1 MKQTTDKQQPLRVLS
16 FGAGVQSSTVA
27 MMMLHGEIER
37 ADLAI
42 FADTCAEPAVVYE
55 WLAWMREKLEAGG
68 MPLHVVRQGAGLT
81 ANMEQGTQGKAHCS
95 NPPFFTTCGGV
106 LKRNCTRDYKIA
118 PIYREIQRVRE
129 KRPVVQIFGISFDE
143 RRRCA
148 LPMRRYIV
156 ANDYPLVNREMT
168 RIDCK
173 RWMLHHGYPVPPRSA
188 CVYCP
193 YRCDAEWR
201 RMRETDPQ
209 AWEEACRVDELCR
222 RDLPGVRAKG
232 KHLQQECF
240 VHRSL
245 VPLRD
250 VDLSTDI
257 DRGQQTLPGFDSWA
271 DCEGM
276 CGL

>member
-1 MKQTTDKQQPLRVLS
+1 MKQTTDKTPIRVLS

-42 FADTCAEPAVVYE
+42 FADTCAEPAVVYQ
-55 WLAWMREKLEAGG
+55 WLAWMREELEAGG
-68 MPLHVVRQGAGLT
+68 MPLHIVRQGDGLT
-81 ANMEQGTQGKAHCS
+81 ANLEAGRGGLAHCS
-95 NPPFFTTCGGV
+95 NPPFFTINGGL
-106 LKRNCTRDYKIA
+106 LKRDCTRDYKIA

-129 KRPVVQIFGISFDE
+129 KRPVVQVFGISFDE

-148 LPMRRYIV
+148 LPSRKYIV
-156 ANDYPLVNREMT
+156 GHDYPLVDLEMT

-201 RMRETDPQ
+201 RMQETDPA
-209 AWEEACRVDELCR
+209 AWDEACRVDELVR
-222 RDLPGVRAKG
+222 LNVPGVRPKG
-232 KHLQQECF
+232 NYRQQECF
-240 VHRSL
+240 VHRSC

-250 VDLSTDI
+250 VDLRSDI
-257 DRGQQTLPGFDSWA
+257 ERGQQTLPGFDSWA